1 MAIVHPLQY
10 HPKRSIT
17 FGVVA
22 AIWALTFLIGSWRF
36 NDSDLYAFY
45 YIEEGATSRASKNRT
60 LRVIWTCADEYDFT
74 ETDGAEEPTD
84 IKVMCVSFTFSTYNL
99 RVKKLVVLFWRGRI
113 NNNKEIDN

>member
-10 HPKRSIT
+10 YPKRSIT

-45 YIEEGATSRASKNRT
+45 YIEEGTTSRASKNRT

-74 ETDGAEEPTD
+74 ETDGAEEPAD
-84 IKVMCVSFTFSTYNL
+84 IKVM
-99 RVKKLVVLFWRGRI
+99 
-113 NNNKEIDN
+113 